1 MIRSYSFHKLVVLTL
16 SAALASCMSSEP
28 RMLIPS
34 ITLSPEL
41 VSLTGAEPVASG
53 LNFGMTTS
61 VNESDSLS
69 NVAILPG
76 VRVRSV
82 TPSGAADLAGIRSG
96 DIILEIDG
104 REVNQPDAIDAL
116 AQQIDTAQTFTFQVR
131 RNTTVFAATVNAR
144 PINDQRTPPV
154 ELYRIDPVATRAGFT
169 TEVYQDQKG
178 QTQSGARVVQIFS
191 ESPFPAADIRTG
203 DTIMA
208 VNGQAV
214 QSAQGFVSRIHNEF
228 VLGEKIDL
236 TLLRA
241 AGMQTQVL
249 EKDITL
255 WDPGRRVNRV
265 SLGPLFQYEST
276 LNPQQT
282 KVSVLDL
289 WLFSLFSYEHA
300 EGEKEY
306 SFLSLFRFATGYGEL
321 LEEQ

>member
-1 MIRSYSFHKLVVLTL
+1 MIRPYAIHKLALVAI

-28 RMLIPS
+28 RELVPS

-41 VSLTGAEPVASG
+41 VSLTGGETLASG

-61 VNESDSLS
+61 VNESDSLT
-69 NVAILPG
+69 NIAVLPG

-82 TPSGAADLAGIRSG
+82 TPNGAADLAGIRSG
-96 DIILEIDG
+96 DVILEIDG

-116 AQQIDTAQTFTFQVR
+116 AQQIDTAQTFDFQVR

-154 ELYRIDPVATRAGFT
+154 ELYRVDPVATRAGFT
-169 TEVYQDQKG
+169 TEVYEDESGNTK
-178 QTQSGARVVQIFS
+178 SGARVVRIFS
-191 ESPFPAADIRTG
+191 ASPFPSADIRNG

-214 QSAQGFVSRIHNEF
+214 QSAQGLVSHIHNDF
-228 VLGEKIDL
+228 PLGDRVSL

-241 AGMQTQVL
+241 NNMQTQIL
-249 EKDITL
+249 EKNITL
-255 WDPGRRVNRV
+255 WDPGRHINRI

-276 LNPQQT
+276 LSPLQT

-289 WLFSLFSYEHA
+289 WLFSLFSYEHV

-321 LEEQ
+321 LEEE